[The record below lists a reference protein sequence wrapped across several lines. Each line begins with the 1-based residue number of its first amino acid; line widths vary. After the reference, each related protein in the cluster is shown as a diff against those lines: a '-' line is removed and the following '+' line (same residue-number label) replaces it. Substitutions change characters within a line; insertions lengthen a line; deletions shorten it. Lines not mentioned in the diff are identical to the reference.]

1 MSGVLQVDPEDPAD
15 DLSQDLYEVW
25 NGSPE
30 LGFSK
35 VRRQHPLLMAPP
47 WNESLAVF
55 TLVLT
60 QGLGAGNL

>member
-1 MSGVLQVDPEDPAD
+1 MKSEMV
-15 DLSQDLYEVW
+15 
-25 NGSPE
+25 SPE

-35 VRRQHPLLMAPP
+35 VRRQHPLLIAP

>member
-1 MSGVLQVDPEDPAD
+1 MKSEMV
-15 DLSQDLYEVW
+15 
-25 NGSPE
+25 SPE

-35 VRRQHPLLMAPP
+35 VHRQHPLLIALP